1 MQTFDQLLKAIS
13 PAGEEGEYR
22 LYDCEFGEDW
32 LQGRTAFGGLSAGL
46 IAHAMSMT
54 VETDRRL
61 RSIAVSF
68 VGPAPAGQHK
78 IRLRTLREGGSVT
91 HLAGEL
97 VCNGEVATSLLA
109 TFGKGRSSDITEAL
123 PAMPDDVCAVEN
135 AQLMPYLE
143 GLTPKFTQHY
153 QMAFAHGALPQTG
166 ADNCDFGVWMRFKE
180 PTDMSMAALV
190 ALGDIPP
197 MPGINRTSPPAVG
210 SSLTWYLEFPND
222 QIDQAADDWW
232 YMDYRCQSASDSYF
246 HNHGTIWDSK
256 GRAVLYSRQ
265 IAMVFQK

>member
-1 MQTFDQLLKAIS
+1 MQNFDQLLSAIK
-13 PAGEEGEYR
+13 PTGEDGEYQTFH
-22 LYDCEFGEDW
+22 CEFGEDW

-46 IAHAMSMT
+46 IVHAMSLS
-54 VETDRRL
+54 VEADRRL

-68 VGPAPAGQHK
+68 VGPAPAGQHT
-78 IRLRTLREGGSVT
+78 IRLRKLREGGSVT

-97 VCNGEVATSLLA
+97 LCNGEVATSLLA
-109 TFGKGRSSDITEAL
+109 TFGKARASTIEEAL
-123 PAMPDDVCAVEN
+123 PAMPDNVGSPDE
-135 AQLMPYLE
+135 AQMLPYLE
-143 GLTPKFTQHY
+143 GLTPNFTQHY
-153 QMAFAHGALPQTG
+153 QMAFAYGSLPQTG
-166 ADNCDFGVWMRFKE
+166 ADNCDFGVWMRFKQA
-180 PTDMSMAALV
+180 TQMSMAALV

-197 MPGINRTSPPAVG
+197 MPGINRTKPPAVG

-222 QIDQAADDWW
+222 DIQQAADDWW

-246 HNHGTIWDSK
+246 HNHGTIWDSS

>member
-1 MQTFDQLLKAIS
+1 MQSFDQLLSAIK
-13 PAGEEGEYR
+13 PTGTDGEYQTFH
-22 LYDCEFGEDW
+22 CEFGEDW

-46 IAHAMSMT
+46 IVHAMSLA
-54 VETDRRL
+54 VEADRRL

-68 VGPAPAGQHK
+68 VGPAPAGQHS

-91 HLAGEL
+91 HMAGEL
-97 VCNGEVATSLLA
+97 LCDGEVATSLLA
-109 TFGKGRSSDITEAL
+109 TFGKGRSSQIEEAS
-123 PAMPDDVCAVEN
+123 PSMPTDVVAVDE
-135 AQLMPYLE
+135 AQLLPYIE

-153 QMAFAHGALPQTG
+153 QMAFAYGGLPQSG
-166 ADNCDFGVWMRFKE
+166 ADNSDFGVWMRFKE
-180 PTDMSMAALV
+180 STRLSMAALV

-197 MPGINRTSPPAVG
+197 MPGINRTKPPAVG

-222 QIDQAADDWW
+222 HIDQAANDWW

-256 GRAVLYSRQ
+256 GQAVLYSRQ